1 MQSVDQEVLNQV
13 KLWLRENRQCWLATV
28 VATYGS
34 SPRPE
39 GSLMAC
45 NFDQE
50 IVGSLSGGCVE
61 DDLKEKLTR
70 GELASSLP
78 QFFRYGESEEEAEQL
93 GLPCGGHL
101 DIVVEP
107 LVSSAGLIHTFDE
120 IARCL
125 EVRDLVTRR
134 VELASG
140 SMDVTRT
147 TSYVPFCYDHE
158 SFVIEQTYGPRYQLF
173 IIGTGMVSEYVASFA
188 QTLDYQVTV
197 IDPREE
203 NLNSFRAPGAIKVC
217 EMPDDVLR
225 ARANDPQSA
234 IVALSHDPRID
245 DMGLLGAFETEA
257 FYIGA
262 MGSDRTSAKRRERLI
277 ALDVTPEELERLHA
291 PIGIPIGSKTPP
303 EIAISVIAQITSIR
317 NATRA
322 THQSAGDPVAIRA
335 G

>member
-1 MQSVDQEVLNQV
+1 
-13 KLWLRENRQCWLATV
+13 
-28 VATYGS
+28 
-34 SPRPE
+34 
-39 GSLMAC
+39 MAC
-45 NFDQE
+45 NFDQD

-61 DDLKEKLTR
+61 DDLKEKLAK
-70 GELASSLP
+70 GDLASSVP

-107 LVSSAGLIHTFDE
+107 LTSNPALTHAFKE
-120 IARCL
+120 ITKCL
-125 EVRDLVTRR
+125 ESRVLVTRR

-140 SMDVTRT
+140 LMDVTRT
-147 TSYVPFCYDHE
+147 TSYVPFSYDHE
-158 SFVIEQTYGPRYQLF
+158 SFVMEQTYGPRYQLF

-203 NLNSFRAPGAIKVC
+203 NLNGLRAPGAIKVC
-217 EMPDDVLR
+217 EMPDDVIR
-225 ARANDPQSA
+225 ARANDSQSA

-262 MGSDRTSAKRRERLI
+262 MGSDRTSANRRKRLL
-277 ALDVTPEELERLHA
+277 ALDVTTEQLERLHA

-303 EIAISVIAQITSIR
+303 EIAISVIAQITAIRNSIR
-317 NATRA
+317 ATK
-322 THQSAGDPVAIRA
+322 HSAEDSVAHRV